1 MNNTLS
7 RELTTT
13 LNNLRAT
20 QAAYAEKLNTHHTNI
35 STYKQIQRDRAYQR
49 EVTRVLSAAKQGLH
63 KVQEQTGVE
72 VREFVTDVINKAIQ
86 NLFPKENL
94 RISIVANDEKPTK
107 TRARKNTSSTP
118 AMVYKRLDLE
128 VAGADGEPMNV
139 AIQVGS
145 GLQDLISFLY
155 RVALI
160 SVSSGRK
167 LLVSD
172 ELLHG
177 LAVDRFKD
185 IVGILDLFT
194 EEGFQFIIIEHGLD
208 PSLWGGNARVLETV
222 RSNGCSSLVD
232 VTGEYSG
239 GNRVLE
245 ELKESVEDA
254 VKQAD
259 KARKVNPV
267 ENSEPVETIT
277 TPSKPDKPAK
287 TKADKENPTQ
297 EELNMAPPNMFQW

>member
-20 QAAYAEKLNTHHTNI
+20 QAAYTEKLNTHHTNI
-35 STYKQIQRDRAYQR
+35 STYKQIQQDRAYGR

-107 TRARKNTSSTP
+107 TRARKTSSTP

-245 ELKESVEDA
+245 ELKESVENA
-254 VKQAD
+254 VKQAHE
-259 KARKVNPV
+259 AREANPI
-267 ENSEPVETIT
+267 ENSEPIEAKT
-277 TPSKPDKPAK
+277 TPSKPNKPAK
-287 TKADKENPTQ
+287 TRAVEENPVQ
-297 EELNMAPPNMFQW
+297 EELNMAPPNMFQG

>member
-20 QAAYAEKLNTHHTNI
+20 QAAYTEKLNAHQASI
-35 STYKQIQRDRAYQR
+35 STYKQIQRDRAYGR

-94 RISIVANDEKPTK
+94 RISIVANDEKPAK
-107 TRARKNTSSTP
+107 TRARKTSSAP

-128 VAGADGEPMNV
+128 IAGADGEPMNV

-232 VTGEYSG
+232 VTEEYAG
-239 GNRVLE
+239 GNMVLE
-245 ELKESVEDA
+245 ELRESVEDA
-254 VKQAD
+254 MKQSG
-259 KARKVNPV
+259 KAREANLIGD
-267 ENSEPVETIT
+267 SESIKAKN
-277 TPSKPDKPAK
+277 TPAEPNKPAK
-287 TKADKENPTQ
+287 TESIKENPAP
-297 EELNMAPPNMFQW
+297 EEVNMAPPNMFQD

>member
-20 QAAYAEKLNTHHTNI
+20 QAAYTEKLNAHHARI
-35 STYKQIQRDRAYQR
+35 STYKQIQQDRAYGR
-49 EVTRVLSAAKQGLH
+49 KVTRVLSAAKQGLH

-72 VREFVTDVINKAIQ
+72 VREFVTDVINRTIQ

-94 RISIVANDEKPTK
+94 RISIVANNEKPTK
-107 TRARKNTSSTP
+107 TRARKNTNSTP

-128 VAGADGEPMNV
+128 IAGSDGEPMNV

-232 VTGEYSG
+232 VTEEYAG

-245 ELKESVEDA
+245 ELRESVENA

-259 KARKVNPV
+259 KAREANPV
-267 ENSEPVETIT
+267 EESEPVETIT
-277 TPSKPDKPAK
+277 TPAKPNKPAK
-287 TKADKENPTQ
+287 TRADKENPAQ
-297 EELNMAPPNMFQW
+297 EELNMAPPNMFQS

>member
-7 RELTTT
+7 RELAAT

-20 QAAYAEKLNTHHTNI
+20 QAAYTEKLNTHHTNI
-35 STYKQIQRDRAYQR
+35 STYKQIQQDRAYGR

-107 TRARKNTSSTP
+107 TRARKTSSTP

-245 ELKESVEDA
+245 ELKESVENA

-259 KARKVNPV
+259 KARKTRGAGDSKPIN
-267 ENSEPVETIT
+267 TKT
-277 TPSKPDKPAK
+277 TPPKPNKSAK
-287 TKADKENPTQ
+287 IEPIKENPALVAEQT
-297 EELNMAPPNMFQW
+297 APPNMFQW

>member
-7 RELTTT
+7 RELAAT

-20 QAAYAEKLNTHHTNI
+20 QAAYAEKLNTHHANI

-128 VAGADGEPMNV
+128 VADADGEPMNV

-222 RSNGCSSLVD
+222 RSNGRSSLVD

-254 VKQAD
+254 LKQAD
-259 KARKVNPV
+259 KTREANPV
-267 ENSEPVETIT
+267 EESEPVETIT
-277 TPSKPDKPAK
+277 TPAKPNNPAK
-287 TKADKENPTQ
+287 TKADKENPAQ
-297 EELNMAPPNMFQW
+297 EELNMAPPNMFQG

>member
-239 GNRVLE
+239 GNKVLE
-245 ELKESVEDA
+245 ELKESVENA
-254 VKQAD
+254 VKQANEVREANLNED
-259 KARKVNPV
+259 
-267 ENSEPVETIT
+267 SELVETIA
-277 TPSKPDKPAK
+277 TPSNPNKSAK
-287 TKADKENPTQ
+287 TESVKEKPVP
-297 EELNMAPPNMFQW
+297 EEEKTAPPNMFQW

>member
-254 VKQAD
+254 VKQANEVREANLNED
-259 KARKVNPV
+259 
-267 ENSEPVETIT
+267 SEPVETIA
-277 TPSKPDKPAK
+277 TPSNPNKSVKTESVKEKPVPEE
-287 TKADKENPTQ
+287 ENT
-297 EELNMAPPNMFQW
+297 APPNMFQW

>member
-239 GNRVLE
+239 GNKVLE
-245 ELKESVEDA
+245 ELKESVENA
-254 VKQAD
+254 VKQANEVREANLNED
-259 KARKVNPV
+259 
-267 ENSEPVETIT
+267 SELVETIA
-277 TPSKPDKPAK
+277 TPSNPNKSAK
-287 TKADKENPTQ
+287 TESVKEKPVP
-297 EELNMAPPNMFQW
+297 EEENTAPPNMFQW

>member
-20 QAAYAEKLNTHHTNI
+20 QAAYTEKLNTHHTNI
-35 STYKQIQRDRAYQR
+35 STYKQIQQDRAYGR

-63 KVQEQTGVE
+63 KVQEQTGGVE

-107 TRARKNTSSTP
+107 TRARKTSSAP

-222 RSNGCSSLVD
+222 RSNGCSSLV
-232 VTGEYSG
+232 
-239 GNRVLE
+239 
-245 ELKESVEDA
+245 
-254 VKQAD
+254 
-259 KARKVNPV
+259 
-267 ENSEPVETIT
+267 
-277 TPSKPDKPAK
+277 
-287 TKADKENPTQ
+287 
-297 EELNMAPPNMFQW
+297 